1 MDSAE
6 KGSSRYPLMGETVA
20 APITSPR
27 ILEGYL
33 QNMGMNAA
41 VELRRFFVTVLWMPP
56 PDSVAAEGEGEGGE
70 EGLNFLSPGC
80 DFVVREERR
89 EARKTPTVDGKSF
102 QIA

>member
-27 ILEGYL
+27 ILDGNL
-33 QNMGMNAA
+33 QNMGMNAD

-56 PDSVAAEGEGEGGE
+56 PDSVAAE

-80 DFVVREERR
+80 DFVVRERGEKNPDR
-89 EARKTPTVDGKSF
+89 
-102 QIA
+102 